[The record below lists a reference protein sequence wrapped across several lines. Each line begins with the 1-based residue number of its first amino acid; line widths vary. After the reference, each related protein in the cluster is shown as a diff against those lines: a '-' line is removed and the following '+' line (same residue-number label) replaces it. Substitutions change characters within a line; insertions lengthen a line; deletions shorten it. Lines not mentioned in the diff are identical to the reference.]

1 MIASKC
7 MLAMISFQTADD
19 LKYPASITY
28 SYRTELPYRQLDCT
42 QSKSVLGKDSIPG
55 SEHFCA
61 IVPLLKFSDRH
72 IGVLI
77 IHLYVKTSK

>member
-19 LKYPASITY
+19 LKSPASITA
-28 SYRTELPYRQLDCT
+28 RAELHYRQLDCT

-77 IHLYVKTSK
+77 IHLNVFLKKVC